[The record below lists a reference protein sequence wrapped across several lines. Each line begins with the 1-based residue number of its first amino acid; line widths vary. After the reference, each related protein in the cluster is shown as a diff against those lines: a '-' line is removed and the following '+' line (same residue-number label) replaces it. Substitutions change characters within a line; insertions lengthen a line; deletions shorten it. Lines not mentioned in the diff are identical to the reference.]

1 MTDPASPAASDA
13 PLQFERAE
21 FTEPRAAPQCKACE
35 RSITDTY
42 FEVNGHLLCP
52 SCRDTV
58 AASLTGGSK
67 SGRFFRAL
75 AFGTGAAAAGA
86 LVYFGVSA
94 ATGYN
99 LGLIAVAVG
108 WLVGTAVNKGSEGRG
123 GTFYQL
129 LAVGLTYLSICAS
142 LAPDVYEGMSAP
154 DTEVAATPTTAAQA
168 PGATPEGAA
177 AAPVPEAATGEA
189 AAPAPEAA
197 AAGDTDGPAV
207 EETSVAVRVIVSA
220 IVSLAAPFIVG
231 FNSPLSL
238 LIYGFALWE
247 AWRRNTRAVLNIA
260 GPFQLAPAA
269 AQESS
274 EEGAAREQSVG

>member
-1 MTDPASPAASDA
+1 MTDPASPAAPDA

-35 RSITDTY
+35 RSIADTY

-86 LVYFGVSA
+86 LLYFGVSA
-94 ATGYN
+94 ASGYN
-99 LGLIAVAVG
+99 IGLIAVAVG
-108 WLVGTAVNKGSEGRG
+108 WMVGTAVRKGSEGRG

-154 DTEVAATPTTAAQA
+154 DTEVAAAPTAGAPEAAAPA
-168 PGATPEGAA
+168 PGATPEAA
-177 AAPVPEAATGEA
+177 AAD
-189 AAPAPEAA
+189 PAPEAA
-197 AAGDTDGPAV
+197 AAVGSAV
-207 EETSVAVRVIVSA
+207 DEDAAAHEASVVVLVIVSA
-220 IVSLAAPFIVG
+220 IFSLAAPVLVG
-231 FNSPLSL
+231 FDSPISL

-247 AWRRNTRAVLNIA
+247 AWRRNTRAELNIA

-269 AQESS
+269 AAQEPS
-274 EEGAAREQSVG
+274 EDGAAREQSVG

>member
-1 MTDPASPAASDA
+1 MTDPASPAAPDA

-86 LVYFGVSA
+86 LLYFGVSA

-99 LGLIAVAVG
+99 IGLIAVAVG
-108 WLVGTAVNKGSEGRG
+108 WMVGTAVRKGSEGRG

-154 DTEVAATPTTAAQA
+154 DTEVAA
-168 PGATPEGAA
+168 
-177 AAPVPEAATGEA
+177 
-189 AAPAPEAA
+189 PAPEAA
-197 AAGDTDGPAV
+197 AAGDTAVPV
-207 EETSVAVRVIVSA
+207 EEEMPVVVRVIASA
-220 IVSLAAPFIVG
+220 IFSLAAPFIVG

-238 LIYGFALWE
+238 AIYGFALWE

-269 AQESS
+269 AAQEPS